1 MKLRKIEYQSGYLWV
16 DETRYSDHGGLFY
29 VTGGIGM
36 ATGINQGNMPNNHYC
51 FKVVAQSPNL
61 SLPNIPYLEVEEYE
75 SIEAYLIEH
84 GYTEE
89 EKSIPSFRRL
99 AEQSQWT
106 KGYKSASVKKWSDE
120 DMFGFAEEYAEYILK
135 CEASKVINPSDAK
148 LYLSNPMNLKK
159 RKYSLQPKI
168 ESVEIE
174 MEQKLVVKGNSDCF
188 NEYDYKPI
196 TYQKDDKT
204 FLKVKQVI

>member
-1 MKLRKIEYQSGYLWV
+1 
-16 DETRYSDHGGLFY
+16 
-29 VTGGIGM
+29 
-36 ATGINQGNMPNNHYC
+36 
-51 FKVVAQSPNL
+51 
-61 SLPNIPYLEVEEYE
+61 
-75 SIEAYLIEH
+75 
-84 GYTEE
+84 
-89 EKSIPSFRRL
+89 
-99 AEQSQWT
+99 
-106 KGYKSASVKKWSDE
+106 
-120 DMFGFAEEYAEYILK
+120 
-135 CEASKVINPSDAK
+135 
-148 LYLSNPMNLKK
+148 MNLKK